1 MKILERTELVR
12 ALNEYIYEDRVEN
25 KYRLKEMIKQ
35 AVAWISEID
44 VEIGAALRA
53 GAEEGFSFAKLVY
66 LPQNYG
72 GLTDQQKQEAFG
84 TSDLGPL
91 SDLTHEQ
98 ARNEY
103 EEWKERTEP
112 QVGDQIIMIDSEK
125 MGVITLVYYEA
136 NLNDENGTSHLF
148 FQVLTEDLKNVSV
161 GRDAFKLTGK
171 KIDLEN
177 GQFKEIGENGDEWRS
192 EIEEIKAK
200 YTIGVRWWAAA
211 TQETIMSVH

>member
-1 MKILERTELVR
+1 MEREELVR
-12 ALNEYIYEDRVEN
+12 ALNEYIYEDRVED
-25 KYRLKEMIKQ
+25 KCRLKEMIKQ
-35 AVAWISEID
+35 AVGWISEID
-44 VEIGAALRA
+44 AEIGAALRA

-72 GLTDQQKQEAFG
+72 GLTDQEKREAFG

-103 EEWKERTEP
+103 EEWREKKVP
-112 QVGDQIIMIDSEK
+112 QIGDQLILIDSEE
-125 MGVITLVYYEA
+125 MGVFTGISVSSWHPGFLY
-136 NLNDENGTSHLF
+136 G
-148 FQVLTEDLKNVSV
+148 VLTESLKSAEVE
-161 GRDAFKLTGK
+161 REAFKLTGK

-211 TQETIMSVH
+211 TQETTVSVH

>member
-1 MKILERTELVR
+1 MRTLSREKLIKG
-12 ALNEYIYEDRVEN
+12 LNKYIYEDRVED

-35 AVAWISEID
+35 AVVWISEID
-44 VEIGAALRA
+44 AEIGAALRA

-66 LPQNYG
+66 LPQNFG

-91 SDLTHEQ
+91 SDLTHEI

-103 EEWKERTEP
+103 EEWKERTDP
-112 QVGDQIIMIDSEK
+112 QVGDQIILIDSEK

-136 NLNDENGTSHLF
+136 NLNDENGTSKLLF
-148 FQVLTEDLKNVSV
+148 QALTEDLKNVSV
-161 GRDAFKLTGK
+161 ERDAFKLTGK

-211 TQETIMSVH
+211 TQETTVSVN

>member
-1 MKILERTELVR
+1 MRTLSREKLIKG
-12 ALNEYIYEDRVEN
+12 LNKYIYEDRVED

-35 AVAWISEID
+35 AVGWISEID
-44 VEIGAALRA
+44 TEIGAALRA

-91 SDLTHEQ
+91 SDLTHEI

-103 EEWKERTEP
+103 EEWKERTDP
-112 QVGDQIIMIDSEK
+112 QVGDQIILIDSEK
-125 MGVITLVYYEA
+125 MGVITLVYYKA
-136 NLNDENGTSHLF
+136 NLNDENGTSRLL

-161 GRDAFKLTGK
+161 ERDAFKLTGK

-211 TQETIMSVH
+211 TQETTVSVN

>member
-1 MKILERTELVR
+1 MEIMEREELVR
-12 ALNEYIYEDRVEN
+12 ALNEYIYEDRVED

-35 AVAWISEID
+35 AVGWISEID
-44 VEIGAALRA
+44 AEIGAALRV

-72 GLTDQQKQEAFG
+72 GLTDQEKREAFG

-103 EEWKERTEP
+103 EEWREKKVP
-112 QVGDQIIMIDSEK
+112 QVGDQIIMIDSEE
-125 MGVITLVYYEA
+125 MGVITRIGALDSGLSLY
-136 NLNDENGTSHLF
+136 
-148 FQVLTEDLKNVSV
+148 QVLTETLNTAETES
-161 GRDAFKLTGK
+161 GTFKLTGK

-177 GQFKEIGENGDEWRS
+177 GQFKEIGENGEEWRT
-192 EIEEIKAK
+192 EIEAIKAK
-200 YTIGVRWWAAA
+200 YTIGVRWWSA
-211 TQETIMSVH
+211 TAQETTVSVL

>member
-1 MKILERTELVR
+1 MRTLSREKLIKG
-12 ALNEYIYEDRVEN
+12 LNKYIYEDRVED

-35 AVAWISEID
+35 AVGWISEID
-44 VEIGAALRA
+44 AEIGIALRA

-66 LPQNYG
+66 LPQNFG

-91 SDLTHEQ
+91 SDLTHEI

-103 EEWKERTEP
+103 EEWKERTDP
-112 QVGDQIIMIDSEK
+112 QVGDQIILIDSEK

-136 NLNDENGTSHLF
+136 NLNDENGTSRLF

-161 GRDAFKLTGK
+161 ERDAFKLTGK

-211 TQETIMSVH
+211 TQETTVSVN

>member
-1 MKILERTELVR
+1 MEREELVR
-12 ALNEYIYEDRVEN
+12 ALNEYIYEDRVED

-35 AVAWISEID
+35 AVGWISEID
-44 VEIGAALRA
+44 TEIGTALRA

-72 GLTDQQKQEAFG
+72 GLTDQEKQEAFG

-103 EEWKERTEP
+103 EEWREKKVP
-112 QVGDQIIMIDSEK
+112 QVGDQLIMIDSEE
-125 MGVITLVYYEA
+125 MGVITGISALAWPTGFLYE
-136 NLNDENGTSHLF
+136 
-148 FQVLTEDLKNVSV
+148 VLTESLKNAEVE
-161 GRDAFKLTGK
+161 REAFKLTGK

-177 GQFKEIGENGDEWRS
+177 GQFKEIVENGEEWRA
-192 EIEEIKAK
+192 EIKAIKAK
-200 YTIGVRWWAAA
+200 YTIGVRWWSA
-211 TQETIMSVH
+211 TAQETTVSVL

>member
-1 MKILERTELVR
+1 MEILERKELVR
-12 ALNEYIYEDRVEN
+12 ALNEYIYEDRVED

-35 AVAWISEID
+35 AVGWISEID
-44 VEIGAALRA
+44 AEIGIALRV

-72 GLTDQQKQEAFG
+72 GLTDQEKQEAFG

-103 EEWKERTEP
+103 EEWKEKTDP
-112 QVGDQIIMIDSEK
+112 QVGDQVIIIDSEE
-125 MGVITLVYYEA
+125 MGVIAGMGIEIAVDGIESPLY
-136 NLNDENGTSHLF
+136 
-148 FQVLTEDLKNVSV
+148 QVLTESLKTVYMQRDL
-161 GRDAFKLTGK
+161 FKLTGK

-177 GQFKEIGENGDEWRS
+177 GQFKEIGENGEKWRA
-192 EIEEIKAK
+192 EIEAIKAK
-200 YTIGVRWWAAA
+200 YKIGVRWWSAS
-211 TQETIMSVH
+211 TQETTVSVL

>member
-1 MKILERTELVR
+1 MEREELVR
-12 ALNEYIYEDRVEN
+12 ALNEYIYEDRVED

-35 AVAWISEID
+35 AVGWISKID
-44 VEIGAALRA
+44 AEIGAALRA

-72 GLTDQQKQEAFG
+72 GLTDQQKQEVFG

-91 SDLTHEQ
+91 SDLTHEI

-103 EEWKERTEP
+103 EEWKERTDP
-112 QVGDQIIMIDSEK
+112 QVGDQIILIDSEK

-136 NLNDENGTSHLF
+136 NLNDENGTSRLF

-161 GRDAFKLTGK
+161 ERDAFKLTGK

-200 YTIGVRWWAAA
+200 YTIGVHWWAAA
-211 TQETIMSVH
+211 TQETTVSVH